1 MQVPGGGW
9 TSIAGYLRCNP
20 MIRGYFDTDIDT
32 TAVTDVVPA
41 KYELAQNYPNPF
53 NPVTTIRF
61 ELEKSGM
68 TTVDVFDVTGRH
80 VRTLLDGNV
89 EAGAYD
95 LRFDA
100 SALSSGIYFYR
111 LTSGD
116 FTAIKKMS
124 LVK

>member
-1 MQVPGGGW
+1 M
-9 TSIAGYLRCNP
+9 AAYLRGNP

-32 TAVTDVVPA
+32 TAVPEVIPA

-61 ELEKSGM
+61 ELKNAGM
-68 TTVDVFDVTGRH
+68 TKLEVFDITGRH
-80 VRTLLDGNV
+80 VRTLLNGTV

-100 SALSSGIYFYR
+100 SALSSGVYFYR

-116 FTAIKKMS
+116 FTDIKKMS